1 MSGSH
6 DPRRTSRPPRGPV
19 RGTPRRPR
27 LRRESGLRADGTPR
41 VVITG
46 VGVVSPV
53 GIGATDFFAGLCD
66 GLGGVNASTVC
77 EHRGVHGA
85 FCPNGRLVASVCD
98 FDANTHLAGS
108 RKHFKSMSRDVQ
120 LGVLAAD
127 LATDDAR
134 VTPGAIAPERL
145 GVIYGAGRI
154 APDLNALAAAAAAC
168 TGPDGRFDPALFGV
182 EGLANIAPLW
192 LLRQLP
198 NMPACHV
205 SIALDARGPNNT
217 ITSRDVSAILALDE
231 AARTIARG
239 AADAM
244 VVGAASSSTDPVD
257 LARMAGAG
265 ELTTHTDDPE
275 HAVRPFDA
283 RRDGTVAGEGAAAFV
298 LERYDHAV
306 RRGADIYGEL
316 LGTASA
322 SDGRDRSNGAGL
334 VNAMRAALRKG
345 GIHSAA
351 GVGHVNAHGKSTRW
365 DDLVESRALRTLLG
379 DDLAGVPVTALKS
392 HFGHTDAG
400 SGAVELAGSVLALR
414 HRRLPMTLGF
424 ETPDP
429 LCGIDVVHDGP
440 LDLRGRT
447 ALSVNRTTAGQSAAA
462 VIQAI

>member
-1 MSGSH
+1 MSVTHGSH
-6 DPRRTSRPPRGPV
+6 SNSRPV
-19 RGTPRRPR
+19 RGSGRRVRRP
-27 LRRESGLRADGTPR
+27 RESGLRPDGSPR

-53 GIGATDFFAGLCD
+53 GIGATDFFAGLC
-66 GLGGVNASTVC
+66 GGAGGVNASRVC
-77 EHRGVHGA
+77 EHAGPHGA
-85 FCPNGRLVASVCD
+85 FCPDGRLVASVSQ
-98 FDANTHLAGS
+98 FDAERHLARS

-134 VTPGAIAPERL
+134 VTLGTIAPERL

-154 APDLNALAAAAAAC
+154 APGLDGLAAAAAVC
-168 TGPDGRFDPALFGV
+168 TDASGRFDPAKFGAD
-182 EGLANIAPLW
+182 GLANIAPLW

-217 ITSRDVSAILALDE
+217 ITSRDASAILAVDE
-231 AARTIARG
+231 AVRTIQRG

-244 VVGAASSSTDPVD
+244 VVGAASCNTDPVD
-257 LARMAGAG
+257 LARMAAAG
-265 ELTTHTDDPE
+265 ELSELTDDPE

-283 RRDGTVAGEGAAAFV
+283 RRDGTAAGEGGAAFV

-306 RRGADIYGEL
+306 RRGADIYAEV
-316 LGTASA
+316 LGTAAA
-322 SDGRDRSNGAGL
+322 SDGRDRSGGTGL
-334 VNAMRAALRKG
+334 VNAMRAALKKG
-345 GIHSAA
+345 GIGSAA
-351 GVGHVNAHGKSTRW
+351 GIGHINAHGKSTRW
-365 DDLVESRALRTLLG
+365 DDLVESRAYRTLLG

-400 SGAVELAGSVLALR
+400 SGAIELAGSVLALR

-440 LDLRGRT
+440 LDLRGTT
-447 ALSVNRTTAGQSAAA
+447 ALSVNRTTAGQGAAA
-462 VIQAI
+462 VIQAL